1 MSPNDRSLQFWKT
14 VLFITGCALLAAQI
28 AGSFIGGNR
37 PLMAFGGMI
46 PLSILVWFQFEDEL
60 SVRKLAWA
68 LGVSIVFALYFSFSE
83 ISRRMGAGALSKF
96 FFEPP

>member
-1 MSPNDRSLQFWKT
+1 MSPTDRSLQFWKT

-46 PLSILVWFQFEDEL
+46 PLSILVWFQFEDEF

-68 LGVSIVFALYFSFSE
+68 SASMTVAALMLCTA
-83 ISRRMGAGALSKF
+83 IAWR
-96 FFEPP
+96 

>member
-1 MSPNDRSLQFWKT
+1 MSPTDRSLQFWKT

-60 SVRKLAWA
+60 SVRKLGWASVSLAIAALMLYTAIAW
-68 LGVSIVFALYFSFSE
+68 
-83 ISRRMGAGALSKF
+83 R
-96 FFEPP
+96 

>member
-1 MSPNDRSLQFWKT
+1 MPPLDRSLQLWKT
-14 VLFITGCALLAAQI
+14 GLFIIGCALLAGQI

-68 LGVSIVFALYFSFSE
+68 TAAMAIAALMLYAAIVIPLG
-83 ISRRMGAGALSKF
+83 R
-96 FFEPP
+96 

>member
-1 MSPNDRSLQFWKT
+1 MSPTDRSLQFWKT
-14 VLFITGCALLAAQI
+14 VLFIIGCALLAAQI

-46 PLSILVWFQFEDEL
+46 PLSMLVWFQFEDEF

-68 LGVSIVFALYFSFSE
+68 SVSMTIAALMLYTA
-83 ISRRMGAGALSKF
+83 IAWR
-96 FFEPP
+96 

>member
-1 MSPNDRSLQFWKT
+1 MSPTDRSLQFWKT
-14 VLFITGCALLAAQI
+14 VLFITGCALLATQI

-60 SVRKLAWA
+60 SVRKLAW
-68 LGVSIVFALYFSFSE
+68 VSVSMAIAGLMLYTA
-83 ISRRMGAGALSKF
+83 IAWR
-96 FFEPP
+96 

>member
-1 MSPNDRSLQFWKT
+1 MSLTDQSLRFWKT
-14 VLFITGCALLAAQI
+14 VLFLIGCVLLATQI

-68 LGVSIVFALYFSFSE
+68 SVSMAIAVMMLYSA
-83 ISRRMGAGALSKF
+83 IAWR
-96 FFEPP
+96 

>member
-68 LGVSIVFALYFSFSE
+68 SASMAIAALMLYTA
-83 ISRRMGAGALSKF
+83 IASR
-96 FFEPP
+96 

>member
-1 MSPNDRSLQFWKT
+1 MSPTDRSLQFWKT
-14 VLFITGCALLAAQI
+14 VLFITGCALLATQI

-68 LGVSIVFALYFSFSE
+68 SVSMAIAALMLYTA
-83 ISRRMGAGALSKF
+83 IGRR
-96 FFEPP
+96 

>member
-1 MSPNDRSLQFWKT
+1 MSPTDRSLQFWKT

-60 SVRKLAWA
+60 SVRKLGWA
-68 LGVSIVFALYFSFSE
+68 TVSLTIAALMLYTA
-83 ISRRMGAGALSKF
+83 IGWR
-96 FFEPP
+96 